1 MVKKPDLIKNK
12 RREMEKVFTMTTERL
27 EEVLTAGK
35 NAFMVYMKDK
45 GYIDEK
51 TAAKLVMNTAILAR
65 NPTFFSKMW
74 QTFYKQPPDTSCYIV
89 VEQQTLETEY
99 HENGNSPATIIK
111 LVPKK
116 DKGDKE

>member
-1 MVKKPDLIKNK
+1 MDKLFN
-12 RREMEKVFTMTTERL
+12 MSTERL
-27 EEVLTAGK
+27 EEVLTAAK
-35 NAFMVYMKDK
+35 NTFMVYMKEK

-65 NPTFFSKMW
+65 HPNFFSKMW
-74 QTFYKQPPDTSCYIV
+74 DKYYKQKEDTSCYIV

-99 HENGNSPATIIK
+99 HEEDNSQGNKNNLIK

-116 DKGDKE
+116 DKGDDN